1 MIDSVKTDALFTI
14 DLHEVYKNHPDLQK
28 QVGDFSGE
36 DRSELLNNARREY
49 NPTTMDQSLVYLL
62 LINHVTRQEQVI
74 AESKSSDSDFGG
86 FGGGSSSGGGIS
98 GSW

>member
-1 MIDSVKTDALFTI
+1 MLCLLSI
-14 DLHEVYKNHPDLQK
+14 HEVYKNHPDLQK